1 MISLVFEKLESGKWL
16 ELLLIKVPKVKVSP
30 EKVAE
35 VKVDEFE
42 ELKKKMEQIA
52 QKMQRVPVPISNLM
66 PKHLPTFYHK

>member
-1 MISLVFEKLESGKWL
+1 MARAANLT
-16 ELLLIKVPKVKVSP
+16 VPKVKVSP

-42 ELKKKMEQIA
+42 ELKKKMEQMA

-66 PKHLPTFYHK
+66 HKRLPKIYYK